1 MRFGRA
7 PFRDASLRLLN
18 AAEILGIRGGPT
30 HALSEG
36 ARVFNQAV
44 GGEVDHIVAG
54 SQPLMCRSGCPITP
68 GRKRRSCLPEVSSAG
83 GGRND
88 LQEHSAGGRCRE
100 DRHSRFACSPLPAVC
115 VHSLERRRTVSVGT
129 SRQSHRLSVR
139 NKALCARITSC
150 SIFPRRRSARGRSM
164 NLEDLYRLLRNGHIE
179 AQGIIDTVLDPL
191 LVLDRNLCVRSA
203 SRAFFATFNVDRDET
218 IGQHLYELGNGQ
230 WDIPELRRLLEEVI
244 PRSTAVVDYEVEHD
258 LPSIGRRTMLVSAHR
273 LFHPDNNSRT
283 LLLSIVDATERRQLE
298 AEKDVLLGELR
309 HRMKNL
315 LGLVQAIA
323 RQTKASDRTGE
334 EYRDAFLGRFNA
346 LLQAHNAAYSQEG
359 EADLHE
365 VLQRTLEPYS
375 EGSLGVLVEPG
386 QSVSLASKQIMPL
399 SLIVHEL
406 ATNAIYGALST
417 PSGQVRVRWEVEE
430 ASAPSV
436 RLVWEESGGPSVTP
450 PSSFGFGTQLIEF
463 AVSRELAGRVELND
477 APCGL
482 VVEIVAPLGSVS

>member
-1 MRFGRA
+1 
-7 PFRDASLRLLN
+7 
-18 AAEILGIRGGPT
+18 
-30 HALSEG
+30 
-36 ARVFNQAV
+36 
-44 GGEVDHIVAG
+44 
-54 SQPLMCRSGCPITP
+54 
-68 GRKRRSCLPEVSSAG
+68 
-83 GGRND
+83 
-88 LQEHSAGGRCRE
+88 
-100 DRHSRFACSPLPAVC
+100 
-115 VHSLERRRTVSVGT
+115 
-129 SRQSHRLSVR
+129 
-139 NKALCARITSC
+139 
-150 SIFPRRRSARGRSM
+150 M

-179 AQGIIDTVLDPL
+179 AQGIIDTVPDPL
-191 LVLDRNLCVRSA
+191 LVLDRNLCVGSA

-230 WDIPELRRLLEEVI
+230 WDIPELRHLLEEVI
-244 PRSTAVVDYEVEHD
+244 PKSTAVVDYEVEHHF
-258 LPSIGRRTMLVSAHR
+258 PSIGRKTMLVSAHR

-323 RQTKASDRTGE
+323 RQTKALDRTGE

-346 LLQAHNAAYSQEG
+346 LVQAHDAAYSQEG
-359 EADLHE
+359 EADLQE

-406 ATNAIYGALST
+406 ATNAIKYGALST

-436 RLVWEESGGPSVTP
+436 RLVWQESGGPSVTP
-450 PSSFGFGTQLIEF
+450 PSSSGFGTQLIDF
-463 AVSRELAGRVELND
+463 VVSRELAGQVELNY
-477 APCGL
+477 APSGL
-482 VVEIVAPLGSVS
+482 IVEIVAPLGSVS